1 MEKQYERQRRGKK
14 RAEQLVEQMTTDE
27 MAGQL
32 KFDAPAI
39 EHLGIPEYN
48 WWNEGLHG
56 VARAGT
62 ATVFPQAIGM
72 AAAWDPELMYLEAS
86 VIAEEARAKY
96 NVSVKYGDRDIYKG
110 LTLWSPNV
118 NIFVIRVGEED
129 MKLMEK
135 ILFLH
140 QGLRFLL

>member
-1 MEKQYERQRRGKK
+1 
-14 RAEQLVEQMTTDE
+14 
-27 MAGQL
+27 
-32 KFDAPAI
+32 
-39 EHLGIPEYN
+39 
-48 WWNEGLHG
+48 
-56 VARAGT
+56 
-62 ATVFPQAIGM
+62 M

-110 LTLWSPNV
+110 LTIMV
-118 NIFVIRVGEED
+118 TKCKYFFVIRVGEED

-140 QGLRFLL
+140 QGLRFPFYKGAAGRWKIFENGCMCKTFCSAFRTGGSETFI